1 MFIRRV
7 HLRQKADR
15 GKKDVCVLMNRRVRR
30 KMKWLPLWRC
40 LYHTGCVTV
49 LWSDKCS
56 KCIAFMAVEYYWEDD
71 RCWVLQ
77 HIFLFHWEHT
87 KLPSQQRNILIKD
100 TIQTCT
106 RVICK
111 AKGKKRRNDAGI
123 ASNCSSNNTAAATGR
138 VGQVG
143 TEIIALSQFSSSML
157 A

>member
-1 MFIRRV
+1 MCDLCTATLLCNVHMQSSSTTEFIYVYGRD
-7 HLRQKADR
+7 H
-15 GKKDVCVLMNRRVRR
+15 GSPCGDV
-30 KMKWLPLWRC
+30 
-40 LYHTGCVTV
+40 YHTDCVTV
-49 LWSDKCS
+49 LWSEKCS

-111 AKGKKRRNDAGI
+111 AKGKKRRNDAGMPR
-123 ASNCSSNNTAAATGR
+123 NCSSNNTAAATGR